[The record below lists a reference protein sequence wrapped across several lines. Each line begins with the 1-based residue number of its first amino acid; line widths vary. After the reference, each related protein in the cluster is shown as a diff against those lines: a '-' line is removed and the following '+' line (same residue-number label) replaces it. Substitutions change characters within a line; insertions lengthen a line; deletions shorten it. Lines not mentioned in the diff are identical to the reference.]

1 MALDDASARPPLLVL
16 GSSFEEWC
24 LSGGTGGGGG
34 IESHGVGGDDL
45 TGSSKT
51 LIKELGPDE
60 PVAEGVAEMSRI
72 DGIRGSDCERWD
84 GGACVRFLKGMML
97 CLRY

>member
-1 MALDDASARPPLLVL
+1 MLFL
-16 GSSFEEWC
+16 GRSLEEWC

-34 IESHGVGGDDL
+34 IESHGVGLDDL

-51 LIKELGPDE
+51 LIVELGSEDPA
-60 PVAEGVAEMSRI
+60 AEGMAEMSRME
-72 DGIRGSDCERWD
+72 GIRGSECARWD
-84 GGACVRFLKGMML
+84 GGACVRFLRGMML